1 MGKIRGNGDLKMQS
15 GIERDASGGRLFPV
29 TLTEG
34 NEMAAAN
41 DAEKIF
47 ERIRTQLKARLGS
60 EVYSSWFGR
69 MKLAEGSKGVIRLS
83 VPTAFLK
90 SWINGHYL
98 DVIVELWRVE
108 EPELLRIE
116 IVVRSATR
124 PGRLAGVRP

>member
-1 MGKIRGNGDLKMQS
+1 MQS

-69 MKLAEGSKGVIRLS
+69 MKQKSTCVVVPPKTIPRVSSSGPS
-83 VPTAFLK
+83 V
-90 SWINGHYL
+90 
-98 DVIVELWRVE
+98 
-108 EPELLRIE
+108 
-116 IVVRSATR
+116 
-124 PGRLAGVRP
+124 